1 MAVVQTRKLMIWRE
15 GRNTSLDVSPISP
28 NEPEV
33 SILFSHCLFLVKVK
47 LRRILADVRYVLIE
61 TADGRFWW

>member
-1 MAVVQTRKLMIWRE
+1 M
-15 GRNTSLDVSPISP
+15 DVSPVSP

-33 SILFSHCLFLVKVK
+33 SILLSHCLFLVKVK
-47 LRRILADVRYVLIE
+47 LRRMLADVRYVLIE